1 MKITNKQLTQIIKEE
16 LEKVLNEMTRNEY
29 EFQKRRKSSQPIAGD
44 DIVLGSEDPMATPH
58 PQRHKLY
65 NMLKS
70 GKPEDKNQAIELAKA
85 VEDPLEISASGDN
98 KTLPI
103 FDKSK
108 DHSFGHRFTDSG
120 IEIHFD
126 WDPRQ
131 QQYVVS
137 YQIPYGYPG
146 GGGGQGGFLNY
157 DSYNEALKSYMMED
171 KNDFLI
177 ILSIC
182 KCTRIHLSRNRRA
195 CSFCWSFI

>member
-16 LEKVLNEMTRNEY
+16 LEKVLNEMTRDEY

-70 GKPEDKNQAIELAKA
+70 GKPEDSNQAIELAKA
-85 VEDPLEISASGDN
+85 VYDPLEISASGDN

-108 DHSFGHRFTDSG
+108 PHTFGHRFTNDG
-120 IEIHFD
+120 IQKQLY
-126 WDPRQ
+126 WNPSQ
-131 QQYVVS
+131 KKYVVS
-137 YQIPYGYPG
+137 YLLPYDYPG
-146 GGGGQGGFLNY
+146 GGAGQGGFLRF
-157 DSYNEALKSYMMED
+157 DSYEEARKAYMEE
-171 KNDFLI
+171 
-177 ILSIC
+177 S
-182 KCTRIHLSRNRRA
+182 
-195 CSFCWSFI
+195 